1 MTSIRLLAVAA
12 LAGASGIG
20 SALAQDVPARIQGEY
35 AIGSCAAP
43 DVSMT
48 IDGAGITVF
57 ASDSG
62 EVIASVEILYA
73 TEFGGRF
80 EMDVVVDNEQF
91 GVMTLSELG
100 AGAIEV
106 VFTEDGGSPETP
118 VRLELCAAAEVSP
131 PQPDPMPPVTAG
143 LVPAELLGE
152 FATGSC
158 AAPDD
163 RLVVGADQVEAFS
176 GSGRSEGVAYVLNV
190 AAIPGG
196 YNLAVDLDGDLANL
210 ELVLINQD
218 IVEAVFISPAGRRAD
233 PETLFR
239 CTPLVVADDGPAIDD
254 GPVTDDGPVIDD
266 GPEMTGMTLPDAYL
280 GLYAIGQEATCESG
294 DKVEFEPDRLVIFE
308 GDRRDM
314 VIMVES
320 ILSTSPVLEFVI
332 SADGRR
338 GAVTMVPT
346 GGDRFRL
353 DFTDL
358 ETGEQE
364 DSEELI
370 LCEAAF
376 PTGTM
381 PPVSTADIGGF
392 IFDEPAARFGAVV
405 AELEAACVEGSEQAC
420 FDTFWAFA
428 DVTGDGQ
435 LTAPELARVIRYGAK
450 WAVDQQLLSLALGQK
465 LAVHLGTMVTA
476 PMLANGLLYNHDYDG
491 NNALS
496 QVEMFPD
503 GVESAPLAVPAL
515 MSAFS
520 EQTLED
526 LFEALEEFDRM
537 L

>member
-1 MTSIRLLAVAA
+1 
-12 LAGASGIG
+12 
-20 SALAQDVPARIQGEY
+20 
-35 AIGSCAAP
+35 
-43 DVSMT
+43 MT

-57 ASDSG
+57 ASDTG
-62 EVIASVEILYA
+62 EVIASVEVLYA
-73 TEFGGRF
+73 TEAAGQF
-80 EMDVVVDNEQF
+80 EMDVIVDSEQF

-100 AGAIEV
+100 GGAIEV
-106 VFTEDGGSPETP
+106 VFTEDGGSPEAP
-118 VRLELCAAAEVSP
+118 VRLELCAAAAVTP
-131 PQPDPMPPVTAG
+131 TQPDPPPLVTAG

-158 AAPDD
+158 AAPED
-163 RLVVGADQVEAFS
+163 RLVIGADQLEAFS
-176 GSGRSEGVAYVLNV
+176 GSGRSEGIAYVLNV
-190 AAIPGG
+190 TEIPGG
-196 YNLAVDLDGDLANL
+196 YDLAVELEGNQANL

-218 IVEAVFISPAGRRAD
+218 IVEAVFISPSGRRDD

-239 CTPLVVADDGPAIDD
+239 CTPLVVS
-254 GPVTDDGPVIDD
+254 DDGPVIDD
-266 GPEMTGMTLPDAYL
+266 GPVVDGGPVVTAMTLPDAYL
-280 GLYAIGQEATCESG
+280 GLYAIGEEATCASG
-294 DKVEFEPDRLVIFE
+294 DKVQFEPDRLVIFE

-338 GAVTMVPT
+338 GAVTMVAT

-370 LCEAAF
+370 LCEAAV

-381 PPVSTADIGGF
+381 PPVSTGDIGGF
-392 IFDEPAARFGAVV
+392 IFDEPAARFGLVV
-405 AELEAACVEGSEQAC
+405 TELEAECVEGAAQAC
-420 FDTFWAFA
+420 FDTFWTFA

-476 PMLANGLLYNHDYDG
+476 PMLANGMIYNHDYDG

-496 QVEMFPD
+496 QAELFPE
-503 GVESAPLAVPAL
+503 GIESAPIAVPAL

-526 LFEALEEFDRM
+526 LFEALDEFDRM